1 MSGPLLLVLPTL
13 GAALALA
20 LFVHHLNARLQKRL
34 DGLERRLEEAAAAR
48 VETLR
53 EELLAQR
60 LSNENLVTDVTRLAR
75 EVERLGADVV
85 HRELYRGG
93 TPRHGDAISAVRR
106 GGDLRSLVRE
116 HGLPLEEAE
125 LLMSLYA
132 DGAPESRTETI

>member
-1 MSGPLLLVLPTL
+1 MSAQLLLVLPTL
-13 GAALALA
+13 GTALALA
-20 LFVHHLNARLQKRL
+20 LLVHHLNASLCRRL
-34 DGLERRLEEAAAAR
+34 DALERRLEEAAAGR
-48 VETLR
+48 VATLH

-60 LSNENLVTDVTRLAR
+60 LSTENLGADVARLGR

-85 HRELYRGG
+85 NRELYRSG

-132 DGAPESRTETI
+132 GASEPREETI